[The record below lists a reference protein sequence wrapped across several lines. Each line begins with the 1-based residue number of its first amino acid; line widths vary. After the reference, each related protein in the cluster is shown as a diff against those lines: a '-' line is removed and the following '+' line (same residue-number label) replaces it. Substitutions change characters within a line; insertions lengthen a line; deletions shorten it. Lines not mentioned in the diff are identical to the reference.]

1 MVTEGASDYLHRV
14 ILFVFKV
21 PHDITLQIFLSRD
34 DTGIQLCTGGLA
46 TAVVYLSLFT
56 DYNRRDAEVADSSES
71 TDSGFQRF
79 ADLTRT

>member
-34 DTGIQLCTGGLA
+34 NEDRHITMHWVGGLA
-46 TAVVYLSLFT
+46 MAVVYLSSFT
-56 DYNRRDAEVADSSES
+56 NYNRRDAEAADSCEPIV
-71 TDSGFQRF
+71 SGFQRF
-79 ADLTRT
+79 AD